1 MRQEVAASTGRQWM
15 ILVMAA
21 RLKKS
26 NPGARVSGCGK
37 LGVAL
42 RGVFWSCGNQDRTRS
57 SICTVCVEAITN
69 MSTLILVVA
78 HILTCVW
85 FGVGM
90 WTQEM
95 VWNKCRGC
103 LKRNSLKR

>member
-42 RGVFWSCGNQDRTRS
+42 HGVFWSCGNQHVHPDLGRGAYPHLRLVRS
-57 SICTVCVEAITN
+57 GHVDAGDGVE
-69 MSTLILVVA
+69 
-78 HILTCVW
+78 
-85 FGVGM
+85 
-90 WTQEM
+90 
-95 VWNKCRGC
+95 
-103 LKRNSLKR
+103 